1 MTSVGVHEDGA
12 RVRSFRDE
20 NYSNRRVF
28 LRSYPLYWEDDDEEE
43 EEEEEQDE
51 SKEKKVERVRGK
63 AVRVKKMF
71 VALVHWGGGK
81 VLVFRKLKHKVGV
94 YLIACNSF
102 SIKPST
108 ALISG

>member
-20 NYSNRRVF
+20 NYNNRRVF
-28 LRSYPLYWEDDDEEE
+28 LRSYPLYWEDV
-43 EEEEEQDE
+43 EEEEQDE
-51 SKEKKVERVRGK
+51 EKEGKVERVRGK

-71 VALVHWGGGK
+71 VSLVHWGGGK

-94 YLIACNSF
+94 YLIACHSF
-102 SIKPST
+102 SFKPST